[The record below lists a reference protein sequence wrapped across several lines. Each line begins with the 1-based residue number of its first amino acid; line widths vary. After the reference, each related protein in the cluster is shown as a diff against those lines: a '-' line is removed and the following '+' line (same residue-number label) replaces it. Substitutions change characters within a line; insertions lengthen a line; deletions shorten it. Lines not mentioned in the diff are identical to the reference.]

1 MSLEKDTEI
10 MVHINKEGKDIQVKT
25 RPSESSDEF
34 MKKIANL
41 FCVHPS
47 EIKIRCGKQQLQ
59 AGYTVGKFGIKNG
72 SKIEITVRTRGGM

>member
-1 MSLEKDTEI
+1 
-10 MVHINKEGKDIQVKT
+10 
-25 RPSESSDEF
+25 